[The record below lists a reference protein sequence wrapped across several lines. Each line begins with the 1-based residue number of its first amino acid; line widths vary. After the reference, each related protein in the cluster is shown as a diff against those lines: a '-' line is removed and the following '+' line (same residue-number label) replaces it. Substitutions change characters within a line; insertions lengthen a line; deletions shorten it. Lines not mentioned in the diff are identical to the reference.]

1 MLAEK
6 STAVAD
12 LLQRAQTI
20 MEMCQHAEK
29 EKEEEEKKE
38 EEQQHEQHERE
49 QQQQEHHQQQS
60 KQTRNISLSTRST
73 TTTVSVAH
81 RDSVLVQN
89 VRQYVSALVKSEHGE
104 SLLMSNANMTQN
116 ELQSLARR
124 TAAQAQLDNNVKKT
138 AASLSQHVSTCD
150 YPLPR
155 QPVYGIASRQ
165 EAAAAFSSRRP
176 RMKKREMRER
186 MKVIY
191 EVLRPVIESQK
202 VNRKKESLDIQH
214 CTGVTWGSGG
224 EVRYR
229 DVTTKQEVPA
239 SEYMRRY
246 FEWYL
251 VSRRKKQQQQRQQR
265 QRQEQ
270 KEEEEV
276 LMLQAQELQQQQGV
290 EEETKETTCNNV
302 AVAAAPTLESEME
315 AAEQKCWSAIAAA
328 MRCFEEDKERLQEQ
342 WSCRR
347 SIPSSPNKTS
357 KFIHPRQSEMKR
369 DVEEKTEE
377 VAEETT
383 KMHMLHVNT
392 TGGSVQTS
400 APLQISP
407 VQHHATRATPG
418 DQDSCDSSA
427 AVMVAAD
434 IVTEKDDVTAQ
445 LERRRKRRERRR
457 RRRSIVTEI
466 PNFFDGEEED
476 DEED

>member
-29 EKEEEEKKE
+29 EMEEEEKKE

-49 QQQQEHHQQQS
+49 QQQS
-60 KQTRNISLSTRST
+60 KQTRNISPSTRST
-73 TTTVSVAH
+73 ATTVSVAQ

-138 AASLSQHVSTCD
+138 AASLSQHLSTCD

-165 EAAAAFSSRRP
+165 EAAAAVSSRRP

-214 CTGVTWGSGG
+214 STGVTWGSGG

-229 DVTTKQEVPA
+229 DVTTKKEVPA
-239 SEYMRRY
+239 KEYMRRY

-251 VSRRKKQQQQRQQR
+251 VSRRKKQQ
-265 QRQEQ
+265 E
-270 KEEEEV
+270 EEEEV
-276 LMLQAQELQQQQGV
+276 LMLQAQEVQQQQGV
-290 EEETKETTCNNV
+290 EEETKEATCNNV
-302 AVAAAPTLESEME
+302 AVAAPPTLKSEME

-347 SIPSSPNKTS
+347 SIPSSSNKTS

-427 AVMVAAD
+427 AIVVAAD
-434 IVTEKDDVTAQ
+434 IVTEKDDITAQ

-457 RRRSIVTEI
+457 RSIVTEL
-466 PNFFDGEEED
+466 PNFFDGEED
-476 DEED
+476 DED